1 MRRSFHKSQITG
13 VSTAGV
19 LITLGIIFG
28 DIGTSPLYV
37 MRAIIHGADTI
48 SDMFIMGGL
57 SLVFWTLTLQ
67 TGIKYIVITLRAD
80 NKGEGGI
87 FSLFALIRKRAKW
100 AYLIAMI
107 GGCTLL
113 SDGVITP
120 AITIVSAVE
129 GLIIVNPRIPVVP
142 IALIIITLLF
152 FIQKFGTKV
161 VGRSF
166 GPIMLV
172 WFTMLGTLG
181 LLQIIQ
187 YPVILKALNPYYGY
201 YFLTHF
207 PQGFILLGAVFLCTT
222 GADALYSDLGHCG
235 LKNIQ
240 VSWGYVKTTL
250 LLNYF
255 GQGAWILINA
265 DYINEWTNP
274 FFAIMPPWF
283 LIFGI
288 GIATV
293 AAIIA
298 SQAMI
303 TGSFTLISEAIS
315 LNFWPKIKINYPT
328 NIKGQ
333 MYISSINWILYFCC
347 CFVVVFFQ
355 KSANMEAAYGLTIN
369 ITMLMTTLL
378 LSVYLYYKK
387 VPVFLIGLFLAVYLF
402 IEGSF
407 LTANLNKFVHGG
419 WFTFILGSLLFV
431 VMYVWFNGRKIKNS
445 FIEFVKI
452 ENYFEIIKEL
462 HKDISV
468 PKYATNLVFLTKAN
482 KSTDIETKIIYSMLN
497 KQPKRA
503 DVYWLL
509 HVDILDDPHVLEYRI
524 THLIPDI
531 LIKVDFKI
539 GFKVQP
545 RVNLFFRQ
553 VIEEMG
559 RNHEIDLISKYDS
572 LRKFHVMSDFR
583 FVVIDRIQNY
593 DFDFPPKE
601 QFIMDMYAIF
611 KKFGISEVRALGLDT
626 SNVTIET
633 VPLYIDKDIPI
644 LLTRH
649 EQSKNHT

>member
-1 MRRSFHKSQITG
+1 MSRSGHKSQITG
-13 VSTAGV
+13 ASTAGV

-37 MRAIIHGADTI
+37 MRAIIHGADAI
-48 SDMFIMGGL
+48 SEMFIMGGL

-67 TGIKYIVITLRAD
+67 TTIKYITITLRAD

-87 FSLFALIRKRAKW
+87 FALFALIRKRAKW
-100 AYLIAMI
+100 AYLLAMI

-129 GLIIVNPRIPVVP
+129 GLIIINPRIPVVP
-142 IALIIITLLF
+142 IALIIITILF
-152 FIQKFGTKV
+152 FIQRYGTKL

-166 GPIMLV
+166 GPIMFV

-187 YPVILKALNPYYGY
+187 YPIILKALNPYYGY

-207 PQGFILLGAVFLCTT
+207 PEGFLLLGAVFLCTT

-235 LKNIQ
+235 LKNIRI
-240 VSWGYVKTTL
+240 SWSYVKTTL

-255 GQGAWILINA
+255 GQGAWILINV
-265 DYINEWTNP
+265 DNVNEWTNP

-293 AAIIA
+293 AAVIA

-347 CFVVVFFQ
+347 VFVVIFFQ
-355 KSANMEAAYGLTIN
+355 KAANMEAAYGLTIN

-378 LSVYLYYKK
+378 LSIYLYHKK
-387 VPVFLIGLFLAVYLF
+387 VPVYLIGLFLVIYLS

-407 LTANLNKFVHGG
+407 LVANLNKFIYGG
-419 WFTFILGSLLFV
+419 WFTFLLGSLLFV
-431 VMYVWFNGRKIKNS
+431 VMYVWFSGRKIKNS
-445 FIEFVKI
+445 FIEFAKVD
-452 ENYFEIIKEL
+452 NYIEIIKEL
-462 HKDISV
+462 HVDESI
-468 PKYATNLVFLTKAN
+468 PKYATHLVFLTKAN
-482 KSTDIETKIIYSMLN
+482 KATDVETKIIYSMLN

-509 HVDILDDPHVLEYRI
+509 HVDILDDP
-524 THLIPDI
+524 
-531 LIKVDFKI
+531 
-539 GFKVQP
+539 
-545 RVNLFFRQ
+545 
-553 VIEEMG
+553 
-559 RNHEIDLISKYDS
+559 
-572 LRKFHVMSDFR
+572 
-583 FVVIDRIQNY
+583 
-593 DFDFPPKE
+593 
-601 QFIMDMYAIF
+601 
-611 KKFGISEVRALGLDT
+611 
-626 SNVTIET
+626 
-633 VPLYIDKDIPI
+633 
-644 LLTRH
+644 
-649 EQSKNHT
+649 